1 MSVQVGEKMELL
13 TIVHRNK
20 IEYLPIIYAFSDEI
34 TRHILFFDHAKE
46 ERGLAQE
53 LKASIE
59 RFNAKYGFKTEIK
72 LIEIDEDSKKDMEQI
87 AQVFKGKSENVYL
100 NGAGADTALFTVL
113 SSIILSNG
121 GKVLAYDK
129 EDNSYNVI
137 TKNGFLNK
145 KIKRSMNLEDC
156 LTLMGETI
164 LDEVSKPK
172 ILQQKEALE
181 LLFSDIKRMFKI
193 RFLLKT
199 RKTKE
204 LKSKYP
210 KIVEALKKLKIVD
223 ANGAILGQEGFV
235 KFGYLFEEFV
245 YVNLVP
251 FDFDDIRVGV
261 KIEFDKEQVA
271 YRNIRVI
278 NEFDILTIKENKIG
292 FIECKLGDSSDPL
305 STVYKSDSVMEYF
318 GESATS
324 MILNMQRNKQAHI
337 KNPKGNFGESVI
349 YRAKTKRVTVY
360 NAFDFSKNSF
370 SAKIKE
376 AFGVELKEQYKKEF
390 EKKGL
395 SELSKKWS

>member
-1 MSVQVGEKMELL
+1 MELL

-59 RFNAKYGFKTEIK
+59 RFNAKYGFETEIK

-113 SSIILSNG
+113 SSIILSND

-156 LTLMGETI
+156 LILMGEKI
-164 LDEVSKPK
+164 LDEVSKSE
-172 ILQQKEALE
+172 ILKQKEALE

-204 LKSKYP
+204 LKKNYP
-210 KIVEALKKLKIVD
+210 KIVEALKVLKIVD
-223 ANGAILGQEGFV
+223 EDGAILGQEGFV

-245 YVNLVP
+245 YVNLEP
-251 FDFDDIRVGV
+251 FDFDDVRVGV

-271 YRNIRVI
+271 YRNIRVT

-318 GESATS
+318 GESARS
-324 MILNMQRNKQAHI
+324 MILNMERNKQAHI
-337 KNPKGNFGESVI
+337 KKPKGNFGESVI

-360 NAFDFSKNSF
+360 NAFDFSKNTF
-370 SAKIKE
+370 RAKIKE

-390 EKKGL
+390 EQKGL
-395 SELSKKWS
+395 SELSKKWE